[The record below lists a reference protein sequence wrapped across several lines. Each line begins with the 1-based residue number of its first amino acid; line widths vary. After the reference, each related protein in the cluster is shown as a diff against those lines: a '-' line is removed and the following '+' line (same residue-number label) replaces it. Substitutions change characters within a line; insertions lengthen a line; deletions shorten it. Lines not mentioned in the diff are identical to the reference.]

1 MKTWITLL
9 TLITVPAIGAE
20 LYRWVDENGQVTY
33 SDLPPPPSAA
43 ATEQKRFVDR
53 PGSQQLPYALQT
65 AMRDHPVTLF
75 STDCGPMCTQ
85 ATQLLEKRGVP
96 FTEKNAR
103 DPQFQQELTALTGGK
118 LEVPVL
124 LVGKN
129 VAKGFEQ
136 DSWQS
141 ALDIAGYPK
150 SNSLP
155 VNVAAKRTAKPSA
168 AGEKAANTAS
178 Q

>member
-9 TLITVPAIGAE
+9 TLITLPVAGAE
-20 LYRWVDENGQVTY
+20 LYRWVDENGSVTY

-43 ATEQKRFVDR
+43 SAEQKRFVDR

-75 STDCGPMCTQ
+75 STDCGPACTN
-85 ATQLLEKRGVP
+85 AAQLLEKRGVP
-96 FTEKNAR
+96 FTAKDAK
-103 DPQFQQELTALTGGK
+103 DGQVQKELAALTGGQ

-129 VAKGFEQ
+129 AVKGFLP
-136 DSWQS
+136 DNWHS

-150 SNSLP
+150 TNALP
-155 VNVAAKRTAKPSA
+155 LNVAAKRPAEPSTPAA
-168 AGEKAANTAS
+168 AGTAS
-178 Q
+178 K